1 MIFWSLLLVFACLAC
16 GVNGDT
22 LYFTSDRDGNKEIYS
37 TILGTGEE
45 HNLTNTAEEEYGVIL
60 SPDRQKI
67 LFLVGPEGS
76 SSIDVIDLK
85 KSQKDGWRHT
95 ITKGSGKFLFPRWS
109 PDAGRVVFLGITEK
123 HGSRVYIT
131 DVSESDPVRLS
142 DIESTQV
149 GDWAPDGG
157 TVAFSSGSASKL
169 GIHVRNPDGVNQRQI
184 TCGKDYAAVWSPDS
198 QKLLFIS
205 ERDGN
210 KEIYTVG
217 KDDVGG
223 LCDQKEE
230 RSKTI
235 PLRLTESDEDEYDI
249 SWSPDGKRIL
259 YVSERDGNAEIYIME
274 ESGNKKTRLTFNDVR
289 DHQPTWSPDGKRI
302 AFVSEQD
309 GDSDIFTMN
318 DSGGDQTRITN
329 NDQED
334 VEPRW

>member
-1 MIFWSLLLVFACLAC
+1 M
-16 GVNGDT
+16 
-22 LYFTSDRDGNKEIYS
+22 
-37 TILGTGEE
+37 
-45 HNLTNTAEEEYGVIL
+45 
-60 SPDRQKI
+60 
-67 LFLVGPEGS
+67 
-76 SSIDVIDLK
+76 
-85 KSQKDGWRHT
+85 
-95 ITKGSGKFLFPRWS
+95 
-109 PDAGRVVFLGITEK
+109 
-123 HGSRVYIT
+123 
-131 DVSESDPVRLS
+131 
-142 DIESTQV
+142 
-149 GDWAPDGG
+149 
-157 TVAFSSGSASKL
+157 
-169 GIHVRNPDGVNQRQI
+169 RNPDGVNQRQI
-184 TCGKDYAAVWSPDS
+184 TCGKDYDAVWSPDS